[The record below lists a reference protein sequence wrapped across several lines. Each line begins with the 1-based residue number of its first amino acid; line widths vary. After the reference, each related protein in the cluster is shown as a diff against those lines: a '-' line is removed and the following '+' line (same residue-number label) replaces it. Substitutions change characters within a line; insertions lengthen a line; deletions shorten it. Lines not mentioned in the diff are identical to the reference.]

1 MMAKM
6 VKALLLMILLPGAVV
21 IALLS
26 LPFAVPV
33 ALYELLTGK
42 LK

>member
-6 VKALLLMILLPGAVV
+6 VKLFLVMIILPGAVV

-26 LPFAVPV
+26 LPFAIPI
-33 ALYELLTGK
+33 ALCELLTGK
-42 LK
+42 IE